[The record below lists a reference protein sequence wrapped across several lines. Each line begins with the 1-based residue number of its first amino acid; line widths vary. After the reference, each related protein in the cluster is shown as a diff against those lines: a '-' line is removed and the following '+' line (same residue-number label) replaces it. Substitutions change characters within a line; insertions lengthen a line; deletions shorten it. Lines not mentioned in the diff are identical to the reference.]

1 MHVALDVLFII
12 GLSAAYVAQLLRWL
26 RVLQR
31 EHYEP
36 NAMARF
42 VGRWS
47 SPQVATIPKSKV
59 RV

>member
-47 SPQVATIPKSKV
+47 SPQVATIPKS
-59 RV
+59 